1 MVITILSQMAK
12 WLRMSGF
19 MMELT
24 RAGIIL
30 NQMDPMLKTVGK
42 VTTI

>member
-19 MMELT
+19 MMEFI

-30 NQMDPMLKTVGK
+30 NQMDPMLKTAGK